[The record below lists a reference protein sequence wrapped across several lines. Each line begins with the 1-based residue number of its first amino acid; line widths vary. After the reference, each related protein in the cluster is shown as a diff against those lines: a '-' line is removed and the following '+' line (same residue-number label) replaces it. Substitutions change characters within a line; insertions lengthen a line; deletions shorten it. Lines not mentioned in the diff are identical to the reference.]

1 MPGNKGHSLPTRSK
15 QEDTNNIVIKVAEK
29 VGVQIVEENISVSHR
44 LPISKSYKG
53 QGRTTEMAPII
64 VKFVRH
70 DIKEK
75 FYRARKQL
83 KDLTIRDIGYS
94 ATNRIFV
101 SESLTQRKKKEL
113 FRKPLYAKKDKGF
126 KFIWTSG
133 KILRKDENSD
143 AIQVSN
149 NDVLQKIQ

>member
-1 MPGNKGHSLPTRSK
+1 MPTRSK

-29 VGVQIVEENISVSHR
+29 VGVQIVEEDISVSHR

-101 SESLTQRKKKEL
+101 SESLTQRKKKSSSGNLYMPRKIKALNL
-113 FRKPLYAKKDKGF
+113 FGLL
-126 KFIWTSG
+126 G
-133 KILRKDENSD
+133 KS
-143 AIQVSN
+143 
-149 NDVLQKIQ
+149 